1 MTEKE
6 TQEVVE
12 TTEDGKKTFTEEIEV
27 AGGQLVDRVKD
38 LVEEGNVRQL
48 RIKSADDDVY
58 MEMPLTIGVLA
69 GGIDRPYPCP
79 GRRRY
84 RFPRMRGDRPY
95 ALSRPDY
102 LIQFPPH
109 ARGSTLSRQL
119 RES

>member
-1 MTEKE
+1 MLFPPHARGSTAI
-6 TQEVVE
+6 QR
-12 TTEDGKKTFTEEIEV
+12 V
-27 AGGQLVDRVKD
+27 AHAAATV
-38 LVEEGNVRQL
+38 
-48 RIKSADDDVY
+48 SPAC
-58 MEMPLTIGVLA
+58 A
-69 GGIDRPYPCP
+69 GIDRPYPCP